1 MNDAQIRQTSEPQ
14 HASLNVARVGLH
26 NTDLDEMIRRLH
38 PLRGMLEVNCNSTMD
53 VFYVQVPSQ
62 RVNKVGLD
70 AFQIRNMRALA
81 CSTCC
86 IML

>member
-1 MNDAQIRQTSEPQ
+1 MNDAQIRPTSEPQ
-14 HASLNVARVGLH
+14 DASLNVARVGLQDTH
-26 NTDLDEMIRRLH
+26 LDKMIRRLH
-38 PLRGMLEVNCNSTMD
+38 PLRGMLKVNCNSTMD

-70 AFQIRNMRALA
+70 TFQIRNMRALS